1 MVRLQERIELDANI
15 ERRGKLTVKYTVMIP
30 AAGSGQRMGAGYNKL
45 FLKLGDKP
53 ILIHTLEVFE
63 GDPSCA
69 GIILAVRSDERDP
82 IQSMLEQYSI
92 TKVKALVDGGG
103 ERQNSVAACIQAH
116 DEDGIVLVHD
126 AARPFIRRNVIDE
139 LVKVADVYG
148 AAIAGVQAKDTMK
161 FAPAGIV
168 EETVDR
174 EKLWIIQTPQAFR
187 YTLLLE
193 ASDKAIADGFLG
205 TDESMLVERL
215 GHPVRIVESTYD
227 NVKMTTQEDLVFGE
241 ILLTRR
247 R

>member
-1 MVRLQERIELDANI
+1 M
-15 ERRGKLTVKYTVMIP
+15 KYTVMIP

-45 FLKLGDKP
+45 FLKLGDRP
-53 ILIHTLEVFE
+53 ILVHTLEVFE

-69 GIILAVRSDERDP
+69 GIILAVKADERKP
-82 IQSMLEQYSI
+82 IQAMLDEFSI
-92 TKVKALVDGGG
+92 TKVRAIVEGGG
-103 ERQNSVAACIQAH
+103 ERQNSVAACIEVH
-116 DEDGIVLVHD
+116 DAEGVVLVHD
-126 AARPFIRRNVIDE
+126 AARPFIRRDVIDE

-161 FAPAGIV
+161 YAPSGIV

-187 YTLLLE
+187 YGLLRE
-193 ASDKAIADGFLG
+193 ASDKAIAEGFLG

-227 NVKMTTQEDLVFGE
+227 NVKMTTQEDLIFGE
-241 ILLTRR
+241 TLLKRKQ
-247 R
+247 